1 MGICQPSWSE
11 QFDALRYMSVL
22 SNLRTI
28 IAIALQNHCPALQI
42 ASESTNFMIIVST
55 VACDDGFRPTYVG
68 GRPRICN
75 LPREQDPNGFEQSE
89 ERNAT
94 SSLIK
99 YPPN

>member
-22 SNLRTI
+22 SNMRTI
-28 IAIALQNHCPALQI
+28 IAIALQNHCPTLQI

-68 GRPRICN
+68 GRPRTCN
-75 LPREQDPNGFEQSE
+75 LPRDQDRNGFERSE
-89 ERNAT
+89 EWNAKIN
-94 SSLIK
+94 LAK
-99 YPPN
+99 YRPD